1 MGEALYEEL
10 VGGADGA
17 IACRVY
23 APVGS
28 HQDLLPY
35 LVRRLLENGANT
47 SFVNR
52 ILDQDVPLEN
62 LIEDPVRLL
71 SRLEPKRH
79 PRIPLPAELYGP
91 ERRNARGIDLR
102 DPAVLDDL
110 AGRLERAFEP
120 GFQARPGIG
129 EGEGEARA
137 VLDPADRAFAVGS
150 VIESEPATIA
160 VAVRQAQSGFAAWER
175 TPLDERV
182 ACLHRAADLYEANAA
197 ELIAWCVREA
207 GKTLPDAV
215 AEVREAVDFLRY
227 YAMEGLAKAAPREL
241 PGPTGEGNRLALHG
255 RGVFVAISPWNF
267 PLAIFTGQIAA
278 ALVVGNAVLAK
289 PAPQTPLIA
298 AKAVALLHRAGVPED
313 ALILLPG
320 GPAVGARLVADP
332 GIAGVAFTGSTHT
345 AWAINRALATK
356 DGPIVPLIAETG
368 GQNAMLVDSS
378 ALPEQVVADVLEFVI
393 PLGRPTLLG
402 AARAVR
408 AGRHRAARARDAGRR
423 HAGAPDRRSGTPR
436 DRRRPGDRR
445 GGEAAPRGARRAHD
459 A

>member
-1 MGEALYEEL
+1 M
-10 VGGADGA
+10 
-17 IACRVY
+17 
-23 APVGS
+23 
-28 HQDLLPY
+28 
-35 LVRRLLENGANT
+35 
-47 SFVNR
+47 
-52 ILDQDVPLEN
+52 
-62 LIEDPVRLL
+62 
-71 SRLEPKRH
+71 
-79 PRIPLPAELYGP
+79 
-91 ERRNARGIDLR
+91 
-102 DPAVLDDL
+102 
-110 AGRLERAFEP
+110 
-120 GFQARPGIG
+120 
-129 EGEGEARA
+129 
-137 VLDPADRAFAVGS
+137 LDPADRAFAVGS

-423 HAGAPDRRSGTPR
+423 HAGAPDRRSGTAR